1 LLRQVG
7 EQTAATYENAQEIL
21 KNETPKALPK
31 DASGNDKNSDEE
43 NNNPSK
49 ANSSKYT
56 SNDLVKLNLMLPSLV
71 FMQYLIFSCYI
82 KMLERVALFLK

>member
-31 DASGNDKNSDEE
+31 DASGNDMNSDEE

>member
-49 ANSSKYT
+49 ANSSKYS
-56 SNDLVKLNLMLPSLV
+56 SNDLVKLNLMILHLCFLPS
-71 FMQYLIFSCYI
+71 FSCNI
-82 KMLERVALFLK
+82 